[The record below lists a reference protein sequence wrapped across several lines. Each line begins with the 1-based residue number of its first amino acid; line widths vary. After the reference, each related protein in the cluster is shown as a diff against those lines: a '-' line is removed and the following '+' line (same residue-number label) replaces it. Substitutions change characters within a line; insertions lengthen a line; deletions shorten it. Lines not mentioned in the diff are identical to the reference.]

1 MLKEIQTM
9 RLIFKK
15 NYNGD
20 IEVQIE
26 KGTTLMEFNYIEMLR
41 QLLEKNEI
49 SEECVFEGL
58 EAEEVSV
65 LKKMLSEI
73 TNAVDKGL
81 RTPIK

>member
-1 MLKEIQTM
+1 M

-15 NYNGD
+15 NDKGD

-58 EAEEVSV
+58 EAEEESV
-65 LKKMLSEI
+65 LKQMLSEI
-73 TNAVDKGL
+73 SNAVDKGL
-81 RTPIK
+81 QTHTQ

>member
-1 MLKEIQTM
+1 M

>member
-1 MLKEIQTM
+1 M
-9 RLIFKK
+9 RLLFKK
-15 NYNGD
+15 NDKGD

-49 SEECVFEGL
+49 SDECVFEGL

-81 RTPIK
+81 QTHIP

>member
-1 MLKEIQTM
+1 M
-9 RLIFKK
+9 RLFFKK
-15 NYNGD
+15 NDNGD

-49 SEECVFEGL
+49 SEECVFDGL
-58 EAEEVSV
+58 EAEEVSA

-73 TNAVDKGL
+73 TNAIDKGL
-81 RTPIK
+81 QSPMQ

>member
-1 MLKEIQTM
+1 M

-49 SEECVFEGL
+49 SEECIFEGL

>member
-1 MLKEIQTM
+1 M

-15 NYNGD
+15 NDNGD

-58 EAEEVSV
+58 ETEEVSV

>member
-1 MLKEIQTM
+1 M
-9 RLIFKK
+9 RLLFKK
-15 NYNGD
+15 NDKGD

-49 SEECVFEGL
+49 SDECVFEGL
-58 EAEEVSV
+58 EAEEESV

-81 RTPIK
+81 RTPVQ

>member
-1 MLKEIQTM
+1 M

-15 NYNGD
+15 NYNGY

>member
-1 MLKEIQTM
+1 M

-15 NYNGD
+15 NDNGD

>member
-1 MLKEIQTM
+1 M
-9 RLIFKK
+9 RLLFKK
-15 NYNGD
+15 NDNGD

-58 EAEEVSV
+58 EAEEVSL
-65 LKKMLSEI
+65 LKKMLLEI

-81 RTPIK
+81 SATIQ

>member
-1 MLKEIQTM
+1 M
-9 RLIFKK
+9 RLFFKK
-15 NYNGD
+15 NDKGD
-20 IEVQIE
+20 IEVQIK

-49 SEECVFEGL
+49 SDECVFEGL

-81 RTPIK
+81 RTPIQ

>member
-1 MLKEIQTM
+1 M
-9 RLIFKK
+9 RLLFKK
-15 NYNGD
+15 NDKGD

-49 SEECVFEGL
+49 SDECVFEGL

-65 LKKMLSEI
+65 LQKMLSEI

-81 RTPIK
+81 KTPIH